1 MRIALLPLRYPIVI
15 AMLYLGGTL
24 NSMWMWSGIALPS
37 TSSTSFWR
45 HSSRRILPIARRALP
60 KNSFLRYFGRI
71 TTWYLQSHFTWAW
84 LCQSLLMTVLL
95 SPLRGLPREDRLS
108 RTTQERQSLVN
119 SHRQSRWISFDL
131 ADLRDRLRPLHAHE
145 PLIEPA
151 VEVRELV
158 RVDAKLLQDG
168 GVEVVDVEFV
178 DDGGGAEFVGFAD
191 AGAALDAAA
200 GHPHRKA
207 VGVVI
212 AAGALGVFGG

>member
-131 ADLRDRLRPLHAHE
+131 IFRFACFPNFLTRLKPAHYRLITSKRSSHA
-145 PLIEPA
+145 PP
-151 VEVRELV
+151 
-158 RVDAKLLQDG
+158 
-168 GVEVVDVEFV
+168 
-178 DDGGGAEFVGFAD
+178 
-191 AGAALDAAA
+191 
-200 GHPHRKA
+200 
-207 VGVVI
+207 
-212 AAGALGVFGG
+212 